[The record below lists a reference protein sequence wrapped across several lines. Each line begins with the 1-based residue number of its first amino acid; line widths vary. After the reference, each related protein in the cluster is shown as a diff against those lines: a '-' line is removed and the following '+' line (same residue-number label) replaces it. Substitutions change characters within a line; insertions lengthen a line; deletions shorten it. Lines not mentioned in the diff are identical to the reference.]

1 MGRFSFD
8 FYNIKKKIQKTALKK
23 IFSNKTISHDIGV
36 FSFFSLNNQIQFTIV
51 DTMDESIYRLT
62 LIKPDNLKG
71 LIEEVNH
78 DSKSKEAFAGVLNL
92 KKIH

>member
-1 MGRFSFD
+1 
-8 FYNIKKKIQKTALKK
+8 
-23 IFSNKTISHDIGV
+23 
-36 FSFFSLNNQIQFTIV
+36 
-51 DTMDESIYRLT
+51 MDESIYRLT

-92 KKIH
+92 KKISSTVPKNFLKDWYYFHNNALKNYQNKNYANAY